1 MNSAIVSL
9 NSLWMSS
16 MLPMFASCSSS
27 RIFSLR
33 AFSSGL
39 RFLLALRKPPFSCF
53 YYTLLSRLTQSMG

>member
-33 AFSSGL
+33 AFSSVV
-39 RFLLALRKPPFSCF
+39 RFLLAI
-53 YYTLLSRLTQSMG
+53 